1 MELIQPEMMTAE
13 GGTTPPTEGDTD
25 GFTVKYNKEHVT
37 LSREDAIRYA
47 QMGMKYDTVR
57 PMLDT
62 LHAVAAREGK
72 TLTAY
77 VEGLAEGATPS
88 VTACAVP
95 PPPKEE
101 AIPSVACGDDST
113 AIADRLAEDYLTLCR
128 EIPTVGAF
136 DALPPAVLSE
146 AAESGIS
153 LLDAYLRYEH
163 RERARIAADT
173 AAAAAAAEHSLGSQ
187 AAGASPDITAAER
200 AMLRGVWG

>member
-1 MELIQPEMMTAE
+1 MEELQTVETLPEVSTDTPDVPDE
-13 GGTTPPTEGDTD
+13 GGTD
-25 GFTVKYNKEHVT
+25 GFTVKYNKEQVT

-72 TLTAY
+72 SLAAY
-77 VEGLAEGATPS
+77 VEGLAVTAADSTEGASKAPPS
-88 VTACAVP
+88 T
-95 PPPKEE
+95 E
-101 AIPSVACGDDST
+101 GDALS
-113 AIADRLAEDYLTLCR
+113 DRLAEDYLSLCR

-136 DALPPAVLSE
+136 DDLPAEVLRE

-153 LLDAYLRYEH
+153 LLDAYLRHEH

-187 AAGASPDITAAER
+187 AAGAPPDITATER